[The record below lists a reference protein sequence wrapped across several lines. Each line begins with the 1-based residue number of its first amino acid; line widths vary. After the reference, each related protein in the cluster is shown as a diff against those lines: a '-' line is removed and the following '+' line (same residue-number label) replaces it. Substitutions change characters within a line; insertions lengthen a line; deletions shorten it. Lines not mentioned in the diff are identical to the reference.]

1 MEKVLSLFHNYR
13 IWDTGSYG
21 SFDSIIYIEI
31 YFSISIP
38 IMKHPVLSSSDFMV
52 YNIKKSKTN
61 INNSNVVK
69 L

>member
-1 MEKVLSLFHNYR
+1 MSKKCLPKRF
-13 IWDTGSYG
+13 
-21 SFDSIIYIEI
+21 SIRLTVTEISAKNEI

-52 YNIKKSKTN
+52 DNIKKCKTN

-69 L
+69 